1 MSKLK
6 INKKQ
11 TEKIS
16 NTKKKTSKVKTIFK
30 GIGYTFLLF
39 CFIGIIAACIAGATF
54 FIYIATNAPEFD
66 ENKLYTS
73 EPSVIYDVNGNVIA
87 NIGTEDRIILTYDEM
102 PEVLIN
108 AIIATEDSK
117 FFQHNGIDLPRF
129 LVASVKQITGG
140 GGGGASTLTMQISK
154 NRYTS
159 TEASGWEGIK
169 RKFTD
174 VYMAVF
180 KIEPAYSKEQILE
193 FYANSF
199 FLGNGY
205 GVEVTAKN
213 YFGKSAKD
221 LNLSEAA
228 MIAGLFQAPG
238 TYNPYKNPE
247 ATEERRKTVLYLMH
261 RHGYIT
267 DDEYDIALDMTVD
280 KIVKE
285 NAGTD
290 IASGIINEEHQL
302 FVDMVL
308 QDVEEETGQNPY
320 TTSMQI
326 YTTLDPKQQKHVSDI
341 MNGET
346 YKWENKEV
354 QAGIAVVDIETGAIT
369 AIGGGRNVNAAN
381 TLNRAINVRRQIGST
396 SKPLF
401 DYGPAVE
408 YLNWNTGTILK
419 DERDSYSNGQPISNW
434 DNGYKGFQTIERNLA
449 QSRNIPALRAF
460 RANKSEDIIEFVTNL
475 GLTPDIYSCN
485 SGYRLSGR
493 YCINKENPSDKVDAN
508 KTGDLFEAHAIGGYT
523 GETPLTMANAYAAFG
538 NGGYY
543 NEPYSFTKIIYND
556 TGDVFINKT
565 ETKQVMSDST
575 AYIITH
581 MLVETADYGI
591 DSGSYGDI
599 NGIKYAAK
607 TGTTNFDSAT
617 KKAYKLKYNA
627 VNDYWVVGYNTKYS
641 IAVWYGYDSIKDGT
655 NRLGSSQHQRLFQAV
670 AKGIFKDKS
679 NFKQP
684 SSVIKVKTET
694 GTGTALLPSDN
705 TPKSYITT
713 SLFISGTEPNQVS
726 TRFNKLDDI
735 TDLAASDNGDGSAT
749 VTWAPIATPDA
760 FDKNYLLNNLN
771 KTSFPGNDAT
781 EYANRFVSQS
791 KGIFGELGYNVYIE
805 KDGQLIFKGWT
816 SGTSYNISDT
826 NGTYKV
832 VVKSCYSKYSA
843 NMSNGKSIN
852 ISITG
857 ASIPEEIITEPEDN
871 VNPEDNTNP
880 EDNANPEEN
889 NNEITN

>member
-1 MSKLK
+1 MAKTK
-6 INKKQ
+6 RKNK
-11 TEKIS
+11 
-16 NTKKKTSKVKTIFK
+16 NDTSKAKKILK
-30 GIGYTFLLF
+30 GMGYTFLLF
-39 CFIGIIAACIAGATF
+39 FFIGIIAGCIAATAF
-54 FIYIATNAPEFD
+54 FIYIAANAPEFD

-73 EPSVIYDVNGNVIA
+73 EPSVIYDVNGSVIA

-129 LVASVKQITGG
+129 LVASAKQLTGG

-180 KIEPAYSKEQILE
+180 KIEPAYSKEEILE

-205 GVEVTAKN
+205 GVEVTSKN

-267 DDEYDIALDMTVD
+267 DTEYEIALEMTVD

-285 NAGTD
+285 NTTTD

-308 QDVEEETGQNPY
+308 QDVESKTGNNPY

-341 MNGET
+341 MNGKT
-346 YKWENKEV
+346 YKWENKNV
-354 QAGIAVVDIETGAIT
+354 QAGVAVVDIETGAIT
-369 AIGGGRNVNAAN
+369 AIGGGRNVSAAN
-381 TLNRAINVRRQIGST
+381 TLNRATNVRRQIGST

-408 YLNWNTGTILK
+408 YLSWNSGTILK
-419 DERDSYSNGQPISNW
+419 DERDTYSNGQTINNW
-434 DNGYKGFQTIERNLA
+434 DNGYKGFQTIEQNLA

-460 RANKSEDIIEFVTNL
+460 RANKSADIIEFVTNL

-485 SGYRLSGR
+485 EGYRLKGK
-493 YCINKENPSDKVDAN
+493 YCINKENSSDKIDAN
-508 KTGDLFEAHAIGGYT
+508 ITKDLYEAHSIGGYP
-523 GETPLTMANAYAAFG
+523 GETPLVMANAYAAFG

-581 MLVETADYGI
+581 MLVKTAEYGI
-591 DSGSYGDI
+591 DSGSYGNI

-607 TGTTNFDSAT
+607 TGTTNFDTAT
-617 KKAYKLKYNA
+617 KKAYKLSSNA
-627 VNDYWVVGYNTKYS
+627 VNDYWVVGYNTRYS
-641 IAVWYGYDSIKDGT
+641 IGVWYGYDSIKDGN

-679 NFKQP
+679 EFKQP

-694 GTGTALLPSDN
+694 GTGTSLLPGPN
-705 TPKSYITT
+705 TPSSYTTT
-713 SLFISGTEPNQVS
+713 SLFVAGTEPNQTS
-726 TRFNKLDDI
+726 TRFNKLSDI

-749 VTWAPIATPDA
+749 ISWSPIATPDA
-760 FDKNYLLNNLN
+760 FNPNYLTSNLN
-771 KTSFPGNDAT
+771 KSSFPGNDAT

-791 KGIFGELGYNVYIE
+791 KGIFGELGYNVYVE
-805 KDGQLIFKGWT
+805 KNGQLELKGWT
-816 SGTSYNISDT
+816 AET
-826 NGTYKV
+826 NYVVNESNGSHKI

-843 NMSNGKSIN
+843 NMSNGKSVN

-857 ASIPEEIITEPEDN
+857 AAPEEIPTPDIPED
-871 VNPEDNTNP
+871 DNTDDSTP
-880 EDNANPEEN
+880 SDD
-889 NNEITN
+889 EIEQPN